1 MKKVGLVCNYY
12 MLNYGS
18 LLQCYATVKAIKDMG
33 YDIEAI
39 QFENIPTKKAKKQLV
54 LRLKIKQL
62 FKPSAIFKKLER
74 IKNTNYNSEYDELR
88 KKRKEKF
95 DKFVNENIPLSR
107 KYNSLEEVSEYCREY
122 DVLTLGSDQLLCP
135 KDIIMGYHSLE
146 FVPDDIKKISYA
158 ASFGLSKLPM
168 LVKKKAARDLKR
180 FDCFAAREIAGE
192 KIYKDLT
199 GKSAPVVVD
208 PTLLLSRDKWL
219 DVAGEKPLVDG
230 DYIFCYFIGNN
241 EKHREM
247 ANIIKEKTGLKIA
260 TIRHIDDYI
269 SADEG
274 FGDVCI
280 NDSGPIEFTNMIL
293 NAKYVLSDSF
303 HSTIF
308 SIMYH
313 KKFLVFNRFA
323 EGSTGSTNSRIYSL
337 LEMLS
342 LQDRR
347 TDDKET
353 VNDILTKEI
362 EYDKVDTKL
371 ESWIKDSKD
380 YLKGA
385 ID

>member
-18 LLQCYATVKAIKDMG
+18 LLQCYATVKAINDMG
-33 YDIEAI
+33 YNIEAI

-135 KDIIMGYHSLE
+135 KDIIMGYHSME
-146 FVPDDIKKISYA
+146 FAPDDVKKISYA
-158 ASFGLSKLPM
+158 ASFGLSKLPK

-192 KIYKDLT
+192 KIYEELT

-208 PTLLLSRDKWL
+208 PTLLLSREKWL
-219 DVAGEKPLVDG
+219 EVAGERPLVDG
-230 DYIFCYFIGNN
+230 DYIFCYFIGDN

-280 NDSGPIEFTNMIL
+280 NDAGPVEFTNMIL
-293 NAKYVLSDSF
+293 NAKYVLADSF

-323 EGSTGSTNSRIYSL
+323 EGSSGSTNSRIDSL

-342 LQDRR
+342 LQSRR
-347 TDDKET
+347 TDDKEK
-353 VNDILTKEI
+353 VADYLLNDI
-362 EYDKVDTKL
+362 EYEKVDETL
-371 ESWIKDSKD
+371 EKWIEDSKA
-380 YLKGA
+380 YLRESL
-385 ID
+385 

>member
-54 LRLKIKQL
+54 FRLKIKQF

-95 DKFVNENIPLSR
+95 DRFVNENIPLSR
-107 KYNSLEEVSEYCREY
+107 KFNSLEEVSERCREY
-122 DVLTLGSDQLLCP
+122 DVLALGSDQLLCP
-135 KDIIMGYHSLE
+135 KDIIMGYHSME
-146 FVPDDIKKISYA
+146 FAPDDVKKISYA

-192 KIYKDLT
+192 KIYKELT
-199 GKSAPVVVD
+199 GKNAPVVVD

-219 DVAGEKPLVDG
+219 EVAGEKPLVEG
-230 DYIFCYFIGNN
+230 DYIFCYFIGDN

-247 ANIIKEKTGLKIA
+247 ANIIKEKTGLKIV
-260 TIRHIDDYI
+260 TIGHIDDYI

-280 NDSGPIEFTNMIL
+280 NDAGPVEFTNMIL
-293 NAKYVLSDSF
+293 NAKYVLADSF

-313 KKFLVFNRFA
+313 KKFLVFNRFVD
-323 EGSTGSTNSRIYSL
+323 GSSGSTNSRIDSL

-342 LQDRR
+342 LQSRR
-347 TDDKET
+347 TDDKEK
-353 VNDILTKEI
+353 VVDYILNDI
-362 EYDKVDTKL
+362 EYEKVDETL
-371 ESWIKDSKD
+371 EKWIKESRE
-380 YLKGA
+380 YLRKSL
-385 ID
+385 

>member
-18 LLQCYATVKAIKDMG
+18 LLQCYATVKAINDMG
-33 YDIEAI
+33 YNIEAI

-122 DVLTLGSDQLLCP
+122 NVLTLGSDQLLCP
-135 KDIIMGYHSLE
+135 KDIIMGYHSME
-146 FVPDDIKKISYA
+146 FAPDDVKKISYA
-158 ASFGLSKLPM
+158 ASFGLSKLPK

-192 KIYKDLT
+192 KIYEELT

-208 PTLLLSRDKWL
+208 PTLLLSREKWL
-219 DVAGEKPLVDG
+219 EVAGERPLVDG
-230 DYIFCYFIGNN
+230 DYIFCFFRGDN

-280 NDSGPIEFTNMIL
+280 NDAGPVEFTNMIL
-293 NAKYVLSDSF
+293 NAKYVLADSF

-323 EGSTGSTNSRIYSL
+323 EGSSGSTNSRIDSL

-342 LQDRR
+342 LQSRR
-347 TDDKET
+347 TDDKEK
-353 VNDILTKEI
+353 VADYLLNDI
-362 EYDKVDTKL
+362 EYEKVDETL
-371 ESWIKDSKD
+371 EKWIEDSKA
-380 YLKGA
+380 YLRESL
-385 ID
+385 

>member
-39 QFENIPTKKAKKQLV
+39 QFENIPTKKAKKQLI

-62 FKPSAIFKKLER
+62 FKPSAILKKLER
-74 IKNTNYNSEYDELR
+74 IKNTNYNSEYDKLR
-88 KKRKEKF
+88 KKRKERF
-95 DKFVNENIPLSR
+95 DIFVKDNIPLSQ
-107 KYNSLEEVSEYCREY
+107 KYNSLEEVAEHCKDY
-122 DVLTLGSDQLLCP
+122 DVIALGSDQLLCP

-146 FVPDDIKKISYA
+146 FAPDDIKKISYA

-219 DVAGEKPLVDG
+219 EVAGEKPLVDG
-230 DYIFCYFIGNN
+230 EYIFCYFIGDN

-280 NDSGPIEFTNMIL
+280 NDAGPVEFTNMIL

-323 EGSTGSTNSRIYSL
+323 EGSSGSTNSRIDSL

-347 TDDKET
+347 TDDKEK
-353 VNDILTKEI
+353 VNDILNRDIDYEN
-362 EYDKVDTKL
+362 VDSKL